1 MQFSKI
7 SKISLFG
14 FLCFTSDFCKASDDC
29 IGNLSSRTVCGLGNA
44 IYADVKDNMLKEVAL
59 AWSRPEVAGET
70 VSLSPLNLT
79 HDVIANK
86 LRSIRI
92 RNINFSDARL
102 TSVVLMLSEL
112 SIRYD
117 SSDILEEDRG
127 VNFVL
132 IDLEKLNPRLTL
144 SLRNLSLEQILE
156 LIVKSVD
163 FHYEIEGGVVMLR
176 SGRANHQNLKTR
188 FFPITRATLVRLTG
202 ARQSLDNRSNMLN
215 ESMEVVSEQMKEELG
230 LKNFFQRAGIPFDFD
245 HQGPE
250 GAELAFDGTQLIV
263 TQTPKNLEKIHNVLE
278 RYKDVFQVEIESKFM
293 EVQQGAL
300 EELGFRWSVSNRD
313 PQRDIFFQTTKDCDN
328 NLRTLANTFG
338 SKQRASGDGKIVTV
352 GKAGTEVNIANK
364 APLFPN
370 TINVGLNSVHV
381 GGIFSIVD
389 NWRVRLIIDALE
401 QHTGTDL
408 MSAPK
413 VTVLSGKTAKITV
426 AQILRYPE
434 SFGDIQ
440 SAVGIAGGDAG
451 HSSAGVTITAGTP
464 QHFVEKNVGVE
475 MQVTPIVEE
484 GGKYINL
491 KLEPRVT
498 EFEGFVE
505 YGGRSIAISGD
516 TTVDVPSGFFQP
528 IFSTREIQTE
538 VTIANGATV
547 IMGGLSREEVKQ
559 VNDRIP
565 ILGDI
570 PLLGRLF
577 RSKGETN
584 QKRNLL
590 IFVTANLIGVGG
602 APISDSLCD
611 VGPNDLFQ
619 TSCEVVPSGLAKR
632 K

>member
-1 MQFSKI
+1 MQLSKL
-7 SKISLFG
+7 SKYLLG
-14 FLCFTSDFCKASDDC
+14 FFCFTFNFCKGSQHC
-29 IGNLSSRTVCGLGNA
+29 IEYPSMCEVNDSMHV
-44 IYADVKDNMLKEVAL
+44 DVKKNMLKEVAFG
-59 AWSRPEVAGET
+59 WNRPETAGQAT
-70 VSLSPLNLT
+70 SLPSLMSFE
-79 HDVIANK
+79 DVIVKK
-86 LRSIRI
+86 LRTIRI
-92 RNINFSDARL
+92 RSINFSDAPL
-102 TSVVLMLSEL
+102 ISVVRMLTEL
-112 SIRYD
+112 SILYD
-117 SSDILEEDRG
+117 SSEIPEEDRG
-127 VNFVL
+127 INFVL
-132 IDLEKLNPRLTL
+132 IDVERLNPRLSL
-144 SLRNLSLEQILE
+144 CLRNLTLGQVLEMV
-156 LIVKSVD
+156 VKSVD
-163 FHYEIEGGVVMLR
+163 FHYEIENGVVMFR
-176 SGRANHQNLKTR
+176 PGRPNHKNLKTQ
-188 FFPITRATLVRLTG
+188 FFSITRATLIRLMG
-202 ARQSLDNRSNMLN
+202 IRQSFRNERLD
-215 ESMEVVSEQMKEELG
+215 ESTELVSEQWKEGLEL
-230 LKNFFQRAGIPFDFD
+230 KKFFQRAGIPFDDD

-250 GAELAFDGTQLIV
+250 GAELAFDGTQLII
-263 TQTPKNLEKIHNVLE
+263 TQTPENLEKIHNVLE
-278 RYKDVFQVEIESKFM
+278 RYKDVFQVEIESKFL

-300 EELGFRWSVSNRD
+300 EELGFRWSCTNNN
-313 PQRDIFFQTTKDCDN
+313 PQKDVFLQTSKDNDN
-328 NLRTLANTFG
+328 NLRTLGNTF
-338 SKQRASGDGKIVTV
+338 SASHRAAGDGKIVLG
-352 GKAGTEVNIANK
+352 GKAGKEINISNK

-370 TINVGLNSVHV
+370 SINIGLNGAPV
-381 GGIFSIVD
+381 GGVFSIVD
-389 NWRVRLIIDALE
+389 NWRVKLIIDALE

-434 SFGDIQ
+434 AFGDIQ
-440 SAVGIAGGDAG
+440 SAVGISGGDPAY
-451 HSSAGVTITAGTP
+451 SSAGVTITAGTP
-464 QHFVEKNVGVE
+464 QQFVEKNVGVE

-484 GGKYINL
+484 GGRYINL

-547 IMGGLSREEVKQ
+547 IMGGLTREEVKQ
-559 VNDRIP
+559 VNDKIP

-570 PLLGRLF
+570 PILGRLF